1 MDNTQTQSYLSK
13 FWNYT
18 GSSHSDDMHKFIA
31 SNPSAGIGVG
41 KMTNAMKKQQLA
53 SGGSVRGFAGGGSSG
68 SGRYAPEVHAWLD
81 AKGHKSMSSSDW
93 AQYNAEVASKK
104 KNTPPPKPQKTAA
117 QLAAEEQARKNTEA
131 ANKLTSQALSDPSSL
146 VKKAEVQNLDPNA
159 AGTVID
165 SNAGQATGALGYDAT
180 TINSTETVGQ
190 QNNLTGNTYGATQA
204 ADSVK
209 GETQNMSGTQGKVSD
224 DSVPNAALQ
233 DPMTTDV
240 LSQTASQGT
249 ANVMQNPV
257 QREIQEGE
265 LISGVADAEKAAKF
279 TEQVQAVTA
288 EPSKKA
294 TVQGQLEGLMADFEG
309 GKTPPW
315 AAGAMRAAMGQMAA
329 RGLSA
334 SSMAGQA
341 TIQAAMESALPIA
354 SADAATQANF
364 EKQNLS
370 NRQQSAIL
378 AAQQRAE
385 FLGMEFTQDFQARV
399 ANSAKIGEV
408 ANMNFTAE
416 QNIALENSRAANTM
430 NLANLTNSQAMTM
443 AQASAIANLETSNL
457 SNQQQAAVQKA
468 QAFLGMDMQNLSNQQ
483 QMNMFKSQALVQSL
497 LTDQAADNAS
507 KQFNATSQNQTDQFM
522 SSLRTQIDQYNASAI
537 NATNQYNA
545 GAKNA
550 AGQYNAGLREQRNQF
565 NAANRLTVAQ
575 ANATWR
581 QNVATINTAQ
591 QNESNRQFA
600 KDVNGM
606 TNKALDEVW
615 QRERD
620 IMSFS
625 YEGEQKRQDRVLS
638 LMLADKDLQSVREQL
653 EFKENEGKSEFIFSA
668 LDKVTNGF
676 DFF

>member
-93 AQYNAEVASKK
+93 AQYNAEVASRKQS
-104 KNTPPPKPQKTAA
+104 TPAPIPQKTAA

-146 VKKAEVQNLDPNA
+146 VKKAEVQNIDPNA
-159 AGTVID
+159 AGTIID
-165 SNAGQATGALGYDAT
+165 SNTGQATGALGYDAT

-224 DSVPNAALQ
+224 DSVPNAAMQ

-294 TVQGQLEGLMADFEG
+294 TVQGQLESLMADFEG
-309 GKTPPW
+309 GNTPAW

-591 QNESNRQFA
+591 QNEANRQFA

-653 EFKENEGKSEFIFSA
+653 EFKENEGKSEFVFNA

>member
-18 GSSHSDDMHKFIA
+18 GSSDSDDMHKFIA

-41 KMTNAMKKQQLA
+41 KMTNAFKAQKLA
-53 SGGSVRGFAGGGSSG
+53 SGGSVRGFAGGGAG
-68 SGRYAPEVHAWLD
+68 GDYEAWLARTGQLSD
-81 AKGHKSMSSSDW
+81 SKGTSGKAKQRERERK
-93 AQYNAEVASKK
+93 ALYNAAIA
-104 KNTPPPKPQKTAA
+104 TQTKPAKTAA
-117 QLAAEEQARKNTEA
+117 QKAAEEQAKKNREA
-131 ANKLTSQALSDPSSL
+131 ADKITSQALSDPSSL
-146 VKKAEVQNLDPNA
+146 VKKAEVEKIDPNA
-159 AGTVID
+159 SGTVIG
-165 SNAGQATGALGYDAT
+165 SNVGQATGSLGYDAT
-180 TINSTETVGQ
+180 TINNTNTVGQ
-190 QNNLTGNTYGATQA
+190 QPNINANTYQATQA

-209 GETQNMSGTQGKVSD
+209 GATDGMKESKGEVSD
-224 DSVPNAALQ
+224 DSVPIAATQ

-249 ANVMQNPV
+249 ANVMENPI

-294 TVQGQLEGLMADFEG
+294 TVQGQLEDLMADFEG
-309 GKTPPW
+309 GKTPAW
-315 AAGAMRAAMGQMAA
+315 AAGAMRAATGQMAA

-378 AAQQRAE
+378 AAQQRAQ
-385 FLGMEFTQDFQARV
+385 FIGMEFTQDFQARV

-416 QNIALENSRAANTM
+416 QSIALENSRAANTM
-430 NLANLTNSQAMTM
+430 NLANLSNSQAMTM

-483 QMNMFKSQALVQSL
+483 QMNMFKSQSLVQSL

-522 SSLRTQIDQYNASAI
+522 SSLRTQIDQYNASAL

-550 AGQYNAGLREQRNQF
+550 ASQYNAGLREQRNQF
-565 NAANRLTVAQ
+565 NATNRLTVAQ

-591 QNESNRQFA
+591 QNEANREFA
-600 KDVNGM
+600 KQTNGI
-606 TNKALDEVW
+606 TNKALDEIW

-620 IMSFS
+620 IMSFAH
-625 YEGEQKRQDRVLS
+625 EGDQKRQDRVLS
-638 LMLADKDLQSVREQL
+638 LMLADKDLESVRSQL
-653 EFKENEGKSEFIFSA
+653 EFKENEGKSEFLLNAF
-668 LDKVTNGF
+668 DKVSS
-676 DFF
+676 FF

>member
-93 AQYNAEVASKK
+93 RQYNAEVANKK

-117 QLAAEEQARKNTEA
+117 QLAAEAQAKKNTEA

-146 VKKAEVQNLDPNA
+146 VKKAEVQKLNPNA

-224 DSVPNAALQ
+224 DSVPNAATQ

-249 ANVMQNPV
+249 ANVMQNPI

-309 GKTPPW
+309 GNTPAW
-315 AAGAMRAAMGQMAA
+315 AAGAMRAATGQMAA

-378 AAQQRAE
+378 AAQQRAQ
-385 FLGMEFTQDFQARV
+385 FIGMEFTQDFQARV

-430 NLANLTNSQAMTM
+430 NLANLTNNQAMTM

-522 SSLRTQIDQYNASAI
+522 SSLRTQIDQYNASAL

-591 QNESNRQFA
+591 QNEANRQFA

-620 IMSFS
+620 VMSFS
-625 YEGEQKRQDRVLS
+625 HESEQKRQDRVLS